1 MESFAIKFPDRIKLT
16 DDEFYEFCQEN
27 EHVRMEK
34 NSKGEII
41 IMAPTGGNTGRTNKN
56 ILFELESWNRR
67 TRLGETFDSS
77 TGFALA
83 NSATR
88 SPDASWITLDRW
100 EALTEDEKK
109 KFPPL
114 CPDFVVELMSES
126 DNLSAAQQK
135 MEEWMDNGCR
145 LAWLFQPSEEK
156 VFIYTSGQAVKEVK
170 GYQQHISGDT
180 VLPGFTFDLGWIQK

>member
-1 MESFAIKFPDRIKLT
+1 MESFAIKFPDSIKMT

-41 IMAPTGGNTGRTNKN
+41 IMAPTGGNTGRSNSK
-56 ILFELESWNRR
+56 IVAKLDLWNEQ
-67 TRLGETFDSS
+67 TQLGVVFDSS

-83 NSATR
+83 NGATR
-88 SPDASWITLDRW
+88 SPDDSWISRGRW

-156 VFIYTSGQAVKEVK
+156 VFIYTPGQAVKEVES
-170 GYQQHISGDT
+170 YQQRISGDT